1 MKIRIFR
8 VSKFWKDQIGR
19 KKEMIQF
26 CYKSVSYQIAVSH
39 SELKRKGF
47 LTSGKQNVRE
57 PACEVIKIMIILI
70 SSFNLL

>member
-1 MKIRIFR
+1 
-8 VSKFWKDQIGR
+8 
-19 KKEMIQF
+19 MIQF
-26 CYKSVSYQIAVSH
+26 CYKSISYQIAVSH

>member
-1 MKIRIFR
+1 
-8 VSKFWKDQIGR
+8 
-19 KKEMIQF
+19 MIQF
-26 CYKSVSYQIAVSH
+26 CYKGISYQIAVSH